1 VTTPPQDA
9 MAAARGLT
17 EALNR
22 MSGQLAQVQASS
34 EERDEALAVY
44 GRTNRRMIRGLIV
57 SVVLDVILT
66 FAVGVV
72 GVAAHNNAVT
82 IQRTSASN
90 LALCQA
96 GNVARHQQIDL
107 WDFLLGLGKP
117 PQTAQERKTVTEF
130 KAHLADI
137 YAPRDCAHLRPSP

>member
-9 MAAARGLT
+9 MDAARGLT

-22 MSGQLAQVQASS
+22 MSGQLAQVQAGS

-44 GRTNRRMIRGLIV
+44 GRTNRRMIRALIV

-66 FAVGVV
+66 FAVGAV
-72 GVAAHNNAVT
+72 GVAAHNNSVALR
-82 IQRTSASN
+82 RTSASN

-96 GNVARHQQIDL
+96 SNTARHQQIEL
-107 WDFLLGLGKP
+107 WDFLLSLGKP
-117 PQTAQERKTVTEF
+117 PQTAAQRKAITDF
-130 KAHLADI
+130 RAHLAAI
-137 YAPRDCAHLRPSP
+137 YAPRDCAHLQAHG